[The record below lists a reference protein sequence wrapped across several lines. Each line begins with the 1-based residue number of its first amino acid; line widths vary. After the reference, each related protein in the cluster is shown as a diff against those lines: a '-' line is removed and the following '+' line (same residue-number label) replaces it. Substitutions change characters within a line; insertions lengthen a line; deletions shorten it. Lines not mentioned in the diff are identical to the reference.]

1 MKRSL
6 NRMSTLFPSMHCS
19 SVYFVLKHG
28 GNLANTARRFPFILT
43 TFVWLFHQ
51 IFAENKFS
59 KLLLLLYLLLTAV
72 CVSIYEPRDVEF
84 FMVHM
89 LKPDRS
95 PFLGASLGLAA
106 QRLWPAC
113 YSYSAEGRGETALY
127 CGPPRHSSAFV
138 TATLHAAAAAPR
150 WRRKQKKKKKKAG
163 SWRMSGS
170 WIGLGFS
177 FHDWGNSSA
186 V

>member
-28 GNLANTARRFPFILT
+28 GNLANTARRFPLILT

-51 IFAENKFS
+51 ISAENKFS

-72 CVSIYEPRDVEF
+72 CVSICEPRDVEF

-150 WRRKQKKKKKKAG
+150 WRRKQKK
-163 SWRMSGS
+163 
-170 WIGLGFS
+170 
-177 FHDWGNSSA
+177 
-186 V
+186 